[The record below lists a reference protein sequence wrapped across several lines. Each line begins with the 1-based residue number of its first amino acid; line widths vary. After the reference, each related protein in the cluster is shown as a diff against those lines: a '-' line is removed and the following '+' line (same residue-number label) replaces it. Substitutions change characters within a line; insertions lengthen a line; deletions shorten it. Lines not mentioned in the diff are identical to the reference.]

1 MTQPARCNAWLQTDS
16 GTQLGAL
23 QFDAL
28 SIVRNVETFDTIVL
42 TANPQ
47 LPLISGTSYDSFIDR
62 RIVVE
67 RAGVDVPSMRT
78 EGVYFIRQVI
88 ATRNSIQFVGYSAE
102 EMLSRRI
109 VAYSAG
115 STDATATLPADD
127 LMKFVVTQNLGTGAA
142 AARQLPGLTV
152 QANTSQGSSINR
164 SFAHDNVMGVLDGI
178 REYTRNAGSEIFYRM
193 QNNGSGGWTFRTYYQ
208 LVGLDRTVSSLN
220 LAEENE
226 NFILDGVGFDATDEV
241 TFMYVGGAGVE
252 GTRFIGTATD
262 AQRVGISAYNRREAF
277 YNASQEKTQA
287 GADDVAEQ
295 ELSRRRARRLFSG
308 TIIERSNYRYG
319 IEWDFGDLL
328 IAENNGRGY
337 TVMVRKVQIDIDDTG
352 ERITARVE
360 VE

>member
-16 GTQLGAL
+16 GTSLGAL
-23 QFDAL
+23 RFDAL
-28 SIVRNVETFDTIVL
+28 SIVRNVETFDTVVL
-42 TANPQ
+42 TANPK

-62 RIVVE
+62 RIVIE

-88 ATRNSIQFVGYSAE
+88 ATRNSIQFVGHSAE

-109 VAYSAG
+109 VAYAAG

-127 LMKFVVTQNLGTGAA
+127 LMKFIVTQNLGSGAA
-142 AARQLPGLTV
+142 AARQLSGLAV
-152 QANTSQGSSINR
+152 QPNTSQGTTINR
-164 SFAHDNVMGVLDGI
+164 SFAHDNVLGVLDGI
-178 REYTRNAGSEIFYRM
+178 REYTREAGNEIFYRM
-193 QNNGSGGWTFRTYYQ
+193 QNNGSGGWTFRTFAGI
-208 LVGLDRTVSSLN
+208 VGLDRTVSSLN

-226 NFILDGVGFDATDEV
+226 NFVLDGVGFDATDEV
-241 TFMYVGGAGVE
+241 TYMYVGGAGTE
-252 GTRFIGTATD
+252 ATRLIGTATD
-262 AQRVGISAYNRREAF
+262 PGRVGLSAYNRREAF

-295 ELSRRRARRLFSG
+295 ELSRRRARRIFSG
-308 TIIERSNYRYG
+308 TIVERPNYRYS

-328 IAENNGRGY
+328 TAENNGRGY

>member
-226 NFILDGVGFDATDEV
+226 NFVLDGVGFDATDEV
-241 TFMYVGGAGVE
+241 TYMYVGGAGVE

-262 AQRVGISAYNRREAF
+262 PGRVGISAYNRREAF